1 MKLLTKEQQES
12 HENGKTCYIRKEKR
26 ENKYVIDKQY
36 SKGREI
42 IAIIQEN
49 IGALCIA
56 YVI

>member
-12 HENGKTCYIRKEKR
+12 YENGKTCYIRKEKR
-26 ENKYVIDKQY
+26 ENKYVIDRKY
-36 SKGREI
+36 CKVREI

-49 IGALCIA
+49 IGVLCIA

>member
-42 IAIIQEN
+42 ISIIQEN
-49 IGALCIA
+49 IGVLCIA